1 MGSGSRTICRRGLCE
16 KSPGQG
22 GMVLNWDRGG
32 LGWIWGGSFSHREWW
47 RTEQFARGGCGCP
60 ISAGIQGQAECG
72 SGQPGLVVGDPAHS
86 RGLTT
91 VVLFNPGHSV
101 ILCQSRASQLQRGP
115 TAVELSCEQ
124 CWVCLWGSR
133 IGEEQKPMHNS
144 SGKKH
149 KFCFDSPRHFST
161 AMRMTVISKTDFR
174 ALLETPHWWNI
185 LLKIYWGKIQLQNV

>member
-1 MGSGSRTICRRGLCE
+1 MRSVN
-16 KSPGQG
+16 SPRQRPQILLAADAAGPA
-22 GMVLNWDRGG
+22 DRGAS
-32 LGWIWGGSFSHREWW
+32 LEHLSFFSYTTGAPQTFSDSSKRRFHLSAAEGFAPLAAPTNPQAPLPLR
-47 RTEQFARGGCGCP
+47 RTLRSQ
-60 ISAGIQGQAECG
+60 
-72 SGQPGLVVGDPAHS
+72 SG
-86 RGLTT
+86 
-91 VVLFNPGHSV
+91 
-101 ILCQSRASQLQRGP
+101 ASQLQRGP

-174 ALLETPHWWNI
+174 ALLETPHW
-185 LLKIYWGKIQLQNV
+185 